1 MALGGSQSGSGGGGA
16 SVASASVVSKDSI
29 FDRVLREENE
39 RLNAMGMGERDYDPY
54 CMVKGGGTAGGSS
67 TSGVVGGSKGVGS
80 GGGSK
85 RDGMRGGRRVEI

>member
-1 MALGGSQSGSGGGGA
+1 MALGGSQSGGGGA

-39 RLNAMGMGERDYDPY
+39 RLKTMGMGERDYVDPY
-54 CMVKGGGTAGGSS
+54 CLVKGGAGATAAGGGS
-67 TSGVVGGSKGVGS
+67 TGGGKGVS